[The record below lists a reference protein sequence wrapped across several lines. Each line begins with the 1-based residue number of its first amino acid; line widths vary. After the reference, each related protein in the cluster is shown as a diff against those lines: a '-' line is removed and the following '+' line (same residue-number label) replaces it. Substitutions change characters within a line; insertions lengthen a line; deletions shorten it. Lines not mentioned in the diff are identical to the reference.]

1 MPHGASVRIAAMSAA
16 RAEAQTLALIDSGCD
31 VVVSFGLAGALDRR
45 LSPGDLIV
53 ADSIVTSD
61 GTVFPTRV
69 LELADAHVGRVVGSD
84 TIVATAEDKA
94 RMSGLA
100 VDMESHGV
108 ARAARARGVP
118 VVVVRAIADRASSSL
133 PKSALVAIRANG
145 EPGVSRV
152 LAALAKRPWEIVALM
167 RLAGESRAAHAALC
181 RVAPALVRL
190 LAG

>member
-167 RLAGESRAAHAALC
+167 RLARAPGNRSAK
-181 RVAPALVRL
+181 
-190 LAG
+190 